1 MISPGAAPAAHE
13 ACMAYPRSTFTLLS
27 WIVLHHLCLLAL
39 VLRVQAIS
47 LSGWV
52 ALLGIT
58 AMGALI
64 LFGAVTAY
72 RRFRG
77 LSDRD
82 YSLVVK
88 QQHPPAHGREGHK

>member
-1 MISPGAAPAAHE
+1 MH
-13 ACMAYPRSTFTLLS
+13 T
-27 WIVLHHLCLLAL
+27 CL
-39 VLRVQAIS
+39 QAIS

-64 LFGAVTAY
+64 IFGVVTAY

-88 QQHPPAHGREGHK
+88 QQHAPPPTAPVHK